1 MTIDA
6 GIRILPDA
14 GQVAQA
20 AAALFVDSAV
30 AAIQARGCFHA
41 CLAGGAT
48 PRETYALLAS
58 GPERGIDWTRVQ
70 VYFGDE
76 RCVPP
81 DHADSNYRMAMD
93 ALLCQVNVEPAHI
106 HRIPAELGAVP
117 AADDYEQT
125 LRACLASSDNR
136 FDLVLL
142 GLGADGHT
150 ASLFPGT
157 AALHVRDRWCV
168 ANSAPGLRLDRI
180 TLTFPI
186 FDIARRVVFLVTG
199 INKAEAL
206 RSVFTEPIN
215 LEQRPAQGV
224 CPAHGEL
231 VWLMDRT
238 AASLLPPEARTRIT

>member
-48 PRETYALLAS
+48 PRETYAVLAS
-58 GPERGIDWTRVQ
+58 GPDRGIDWTRVQ

-76 RCVPP
+76 RCVRP
-81 DHADSNYRMAMD
+81 DHADSNYRMARD
-93 ALLCQVNVEPAHI
+93 SLLCHVNVETAHI
-106 HRIPAELGAVP
+106 HRIPGELGAVS
-117 AADDYEQT
+117 AADEYEQT
-125 LRACLASSDNR
+125 LRACLASSGNR
-136 FDLVLL
+136 FDFVFL
-142 GLGADGHT
+142 GLGDDGHT

-157 AALHVRDRWCV
+157 SALHVRNRWCA
-168 ANSAPGLRLDRI
+168 ANSVPAQPSDRV
-180 TLTFPI
+180 TLTYTALNS
-186 FDIARRVVFLVTG
+186 ARRVVFLVTG
-199 INKAEAL
+199 VGKSQAL
-206 RSVFTEPIN
+206 RSVITEPID
-215 LEQRPAQGV
+215 LERRPAQGV

-231 VWLMDRT
+231 VWLVDLE
-238 AASLLPPEARTRIT
+238 AASALPAATRARYV